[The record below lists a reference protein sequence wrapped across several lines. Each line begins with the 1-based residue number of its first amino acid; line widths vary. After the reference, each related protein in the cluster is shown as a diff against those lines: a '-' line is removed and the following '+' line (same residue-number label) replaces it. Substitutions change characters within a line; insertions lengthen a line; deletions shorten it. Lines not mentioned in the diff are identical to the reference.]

1 MDRLVFNAAAI
12 IANQAISRQMH
23 TNELANLSTTGF
35 KASYDVALQSVKTNG
50 SGFDTRYQPELV
62 EKDLI
67 KMTPGTLMVTG
78 NPLDVAM
85 QDATVLGVQAPNGD
99 LAFTRRGDLRV
110 NASGVLE
117 TGDGNIVR
125 GDDGPI
131 TMPPGFHFS
140 IKQDGTIYA
149 NDPTQAGVQTEQL
162 IGKLLLRDSSTTPLR
177 RREDGLFRVD
187 KMPMGS
193 DIPATEK
200 KPSLISQ
207 TLEGSNINA
216 IDAMTKM
223 IFYARTFE
231 TQIRVIKDAKEI
243 DSSGATMIR
252 QS

>member
-12 IANQAISRQMH
+12 VANQAISRQMH

-35 KASYDVALQSVKTNG
+35 KASYDVAMQSVKTNG

-67 KMTPGTLMVTG
+67 KMTPGPLMVTG

-125 GDDGPI
+125 GEDGPI

-140 IKQDGTIYA
+140 INRDGSIYA
-149 NDPTQAGVQTEQL
+149 SDPTQAGVQTEQL
-162 IGKLLLRDSSTTPLR
+162 IGKLLLRDSSATPLR

-200 KPSLISQ
+200 TPSLISQ

>member
-140 IKQDGTIYA
+140 IKQDGTIYG

-162 IGKLLLRDSSTTPLR
+162 IGKLLLRDSSATPLR

-200 KPSLISQ
+200 TPSLISQ

>member
-12 IANQAISRQMH
+12 VANQAISRQMH

-35 KASYDVALQSVKTNG
+35 KASYDVAMQSVKTSG
-50 SGFDTRYQPELV
+50 SGFDTRYQPQLV

-67 KMTPGTLMVTG
+67 KMTPGPLMVTG

-85 QDATVLGVQAPNGD
+85 QNATVLGVQAPNGE

-117 TGDGNIVR
+117 TGDGHIVR
-125 GDDGPI
+125 GENGPI
-131 TMPPGFHFS
+131 TLPPGYS
-140 IKQDGTIYA
+140 VTINQDGSIYA
-149 NDPTQAGVQTEQL
+149 SDPTQAGVQTEQL
-162 IGKLLLRDSSTTPLR
+162 VGTLMLRDSSSTPLR

-187 KMPMGS
+187 KLPPGS
-193 DIPATEK
+193 DIPATQNA
-200 KPSLISQ
+200 PSLISK

-231 TQIRVIKDAKEI
+231 TQIRVIRDAKEI
-243 DSSGATMIR
+243 DSSGASMIR